1 MLSEI
6 MKESIERR
14 RKEMQQKGAKKEVIG
29 NKEVFRIDGPEGK
42 AVLEVVYKG
51 DEMAYYS
58 YKETSEIEK

>member
-6 MKESIERR
+6 MKKSIERR

>member
-1 MLSEI
+1 MLSKV

-14 RKEMQQKGAKKEVIG
+14 RKEMEQKGAIKEVIG
-29 NKEVFRIDGPEGK
+29 NREVFRRDGPEGQ

-58 YKETSEIEK
+58 YKEA